1 MSIKVSPSI
10 LAADF
15 GNIER
20 ECNLI
25 DKSGADWFHLDV
37 MDGIFVPNISFGI
50 PVVKAI
56 RKMTSKP
63 LDVHLMI
70 TEPER
75 YIEKF
80 IEIGSDI
87 ISFHI
92 EATNKLEEN
101 ISLIK
106 SKNVKV
112 GIAINPD
119 TPIDSLIDII
129 NKIDLVCLMGVFPGF
144 AGQKFIKNT
153 FDRLKELKKLIID
166 NNSKALI
173 EVDGGVKADN
183 YMELRSL
190 GADILVAGSYIF
202 NSKDYKEVIKNV
214 RENSI
219 NYI

>member
-20 ECNLI
+20 ECDLI
-25 DKSGADWFHLDV
+25 DKSDADWFHLDV
-37 MDGIFVPNISFGI
+37 MDGIFVPNISFGMPI
-50 PVVKAI
+50 VKSI

-70 TEPER
+70 TQPER

-80 IEIGSDI
+80 IDIGSDI

-92 EATNKLEEN
+92 EATNKMEEN
-101 ISLIK
+101 ISIIK

-119 TPIDSLIDII
+119 TPIGDLKDII
-129 NKIDLVCLMGVFPGF
+129 SKIDLVCLMGVHPGF
-144 AGQKFIKNT
+144 AGQKFIENT
-153 FDRLKELKKLIID
+153 FDRLKQLKALIKD
-166 NNSKALI
+166 SNSKALI
-173 EVDGGVKADN
+173 EVDGGVNENNHMDLK
-183 YMELRSL
+183 SL
-190 GADILVAGSYIF
+190 GADVLVAGSYIF
-202 NSKDYKEVIKNV
+202 NSEDYDVVIKKLK
-214 RENSI
+214 E
-219 NYI
+219 

>member
-25 DKSGADWFHLDV
+25 DKSDADWFHLDV
-37 MDGIFVPNISFGI
+37 MDGIFVPNISFGMPI
-50 PVVKAI
+50 VKAI

-70 TEPER
+70 TQPER

-80 IEIGSDI
+80 IDIGSDI

-92 EATNKLEEN
+92 EATNKMEEN
-101 ISLIK
+101 ISIIK
-106 SKNVKV
+106 SKNVKA

-119 TPIDSLIDII
+119 TSIGDLKDII
-129 NKIDLVCLMGVFPGF
+129 SKIDLVCLMGVFPGF
-144 AGQKFIKNT
+144 AGQKFIENT
-153 FDRLKELKKLIID
+153 FDRLKELKALIKD
-166 NNSKALI
+166 SNSKALI
-173 EVDGGVKADN
+173 EVDGGVNEKNHMD
-183 YMELRSL
+183 LKSL
-190 GADILVAGSYIF
+190 GADVLVAGSYIF
-202 NSKDYKEVIKNV
+202 NSEDYDVVIKKLK
-214 RENSI
+214 E
-219 NYI
+219 

>member
-25 DKSGADWFHLDV
+25 DKSDADWFHLDV
-37 MDGIFVPNISFGI
+37 MDGIFVPNISFGM

-75 YIEKF
+75 HIEKF

-144 AGQKFIKNT
+144 AGQKFIRNT

-183 YMELRSL
+183 YMELRYL
-190 GADILVAGSYIF
+190 GADVLVAGSYIF
-202 NSKDYKEVIKNV
+202 NSKDYKEVIKKLK
-214 RENSI
+214 E
-219 NYI
+219 

>member
-20 ECNLI
+20 ECDLI
-25 DKSGADWFHLDV
+25 DKSDADWFHLDV
-37 MDGIFVPNISFGI
+37 MDGIFVPNISFGMPI
-50 PVVKAI
+50 VKAI

-80 IEIGSDI
+80 IDLGSDI

-101 ISLIK
+101 ISIIK

-119 TPIDSLIDII
+119 TQIGDLKDII
-129 NKIDLVCLMGVFPGF
+129 SKIDLVCLMGVHPGF
-144 AGQKFIKNT
+144 AGQKFIENT
-153 FDRLKELKKLIID
+153 FDRLKQLKALIED
-166 NNSKALI
+166 SNSKALI
-173 EVDGGVKADN
+173 EVDGGVNENNHMDLK
-183 YMELRSL
+183 SL
-190 GADILVAGSYIF
+190 GADVLVAGSYIF
-202 NSKDYKEVIKNV
+202 NSEDYDLVIKKLK
-214 RENSI
+214 E
-219 NYI
+219 

>member
-25 DKSGADWFHLDV
+25 DKSDADWFHLDV
-37 MDGIFVPNISFGI
+37 MDGIFVPNISFGMPI
-50 PVVKAI
+50 VKAI

-70 TEPER
+70 TKPER

-80 IEIGSDI
+80 IDLGSDI

-92 EATNKLEEN
+92 EATDKLEEN
-101 ISLIK
+101 INLIK
-106 SKNVKV
+106 SKNVKA

-119 TPIDSLIDII
+119 TPINSLSDII
-129 NKIDLVCLMGVFPGF
+129 TKIDLVCLMGVFPGF
-144 AGQKFIKNT
+144 AGQNFIKNT
-153 FDRLKELKKLIID
+153 LDRLKELKELIED
-166 NNSKALI
+166 SKSKALI

-183 YMELRSL
+183 YMALRSL
-190 GADILVAGSYIF
+190 GADVLVAGSYIF
-202 NSKDYKEVIKNV
+202 NSENYNEVIKKLK
-214 RENSI
+214 E
-219 NYI
+219 

>member
-50 PVVKAI
+50 PIVKAI

-101 ISLIK
+101 INLIK

-190 GADILVAGSYIF
+190 GADVLVAGSYIF
-202 NSKDYKEVIKNV
+202 KSKDYKEVVKKLK
-214 RENSI
+214 E
-219 NYI
+219 

>member
-25 DKSGADWFHLDV
+25 DKSDADWFHLDV
-37 MDGIFVPNISFGI
+37 MDGIFVPNISFGMPI
-50 PVVKAI
+50 VKAI

-70 TEPER
+70 TQPER

-80 IEIGSDI
+80 IDIGSDI

-92 EATNKLEEN
+92 EATNKMEEN
-101 ISLIK
+101 ISIIK

-119 TPIDSLIDII
+119 TPIGDLKDII
-129 NKIDLVCLMGVFPGF
+129 SKIDLVCLMGVHPGF
-144 AGQKFIKNT
+144 AGQKFIENT
-153 FDRLKELKKLIID
+153 FDRLKQLKALIKD
-166 NNSKALI
+166 SNSKALI
-173 EVDGGVKADN
+173 EVDGGVNEKNHMD
-183 YMELRSL
+183 LKSL
-190 GADILVAGSYIF
+190 GADVLVAGSYIF
-202 NSKDYKEVIKNV
+202 NSEDYDVVIKKLK
-214 RENSI
+214 E
-219 NYI
+219 

>member
-25 DKSGADWFHLDV
+25 DKSDADWFHLDV
-37 MDGIFVPNISFGI
+37 MDGIFVPNISFGM

-56 RKMTSKP
+56 RQMTSKP

-101 ISLIK
+101 INLIK

-183 YMELRSL
+183 YMELISL
-190 GADILVAGSYIF
+190 GADVLVAGSYIF
-202 NSKDYKEVIKNV
+202 NSEDYNLVIKKLK
-214 RENSI
+214 E
-219 NYI
+219 